1 MQRSSREEI
10 LTFLKLTPDSSVLSL
25 STALNL
31 TKADIRYHINL
42 LRLEGVVVQSTP
54 RQPKGPGR
62 PPVHFSLA
70 PGYYADNLHEVII
83 EMLQFLPNKK
93 AVLTQ
98 LAQQLINKMESTS
111 PKKVIDQLNQ
121 LVEFLNLRDYQAHW
135 ETHRNG
141 PAIFFMNC
149 PYRRILQDHPDF
161 CQMDIEMIQRALG
174 CTVKHLQSFS
184 EINSTKC
191 KIQIQ
196 HFSQ

>member
-10 LTFLKLTPDSSVLSL
+10 LTFLKTTPDSSVLSL

-42 LRLEGVVVQSTP
+42 LQLEGIVVQSTP
-54 RQPKGPGR
+54 KQPTGRGR
-62 PPVHFSLA
+62 PPTHFSLT
-70 PGYYADNLHEVII
+70 PGYYADNLHEVLI
-83 EMLQFLPNKK
+83 EILQFLPDKK
-93 AVLTQ
+93 STLTQ
-98 LAQQLINKMESTS
+98 LAQQLIKKMESS
-111 PKKVIDQLNQ
+111 PQKNVIKQLNQ

-141 PAIFFMNC
+141 PVIFFMNC
-149 PYRRILQDHPDF
+149 PYRRILEDHPDF
-161 CQMDIEMIQRALG
+161 CQMDIEMVQRALG

-196 HFSQ
+196 FFSQ